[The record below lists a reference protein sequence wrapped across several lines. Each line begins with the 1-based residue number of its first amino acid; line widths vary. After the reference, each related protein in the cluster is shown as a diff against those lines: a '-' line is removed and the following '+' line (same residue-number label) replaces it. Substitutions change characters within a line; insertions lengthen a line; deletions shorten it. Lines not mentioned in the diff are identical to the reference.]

1 MKTRAAVLREMGAQR
16 PYKTSQPLK
25 IEELELDAPG
35 HGEILVRVRAAGL
48 CHSDLSVIDG
58 NRPRPLPMALGHEAA
73 GEVMEVGDGVTDL
86 EIGDHVVFSFVP
98 SCGTCDYCLDGRAAL
113 CAPGAAANNEGTLL
127 GGGLRLHQNEHT
139 VNHHLGVSGFAEYAV
154 TSRRSAVKVN
164 KDLPFDIAAVFGC
177 AVLTGVGAVV
187 HTAGL
192 RAGQSVL
199 VVGLGGVGLSAVL
212 GAVAGGARQIIAAD
226 IAQDKLDMAKSLGAT
241 HVVNSRDEDAVEQ
254 VKAISGGGV
263 DIAAEFAGVG
273 PALEFAFAA
282 TGKGGKTVTAGL
294 PHPSTRMAVSPVQL
308 VAEERSLL
316 GSYLGGHVPALDI
329 PEYVA
334 LYLAGR
340 LPVDK
345 LLTHRLKLEDI
356 NEGFDRLAD
365 GEAIRQVILFD

>member
-16 PYKTSQPLK
+16 PFKDSRPLK
-25 IEELELDAPG
+25 IEEVELDAPG

-73 GEVMEVGDGVTDL
+73 GEVVEVGAGVADL
-86 EIGDHVVFSFVP
+86 ELGDHVVFSFVP
-98 SCGTCDYCLDGRAAL
+98 SCGTCDYCLGGRAAL
-113 CAPGAAANNEGTLL
+113 CAPGAKANNDGVLL
-127 GGGLRLHQNEHT
+127 GGDRRLHQGDAT
-139 VNHHLGVSGFAEYAV
+139 INHHLGVSGFAEHAV
-154 TSRRSAVKVN
+154 TSRRSAVKIP
-164 KDLPFDIAAVFGC
+164 KDLPFEIAAVFGC
-177 AVLTGVGAVV
+177 AVLTGMGAVV

-212 GAVAGGARQIIAAD
+212 GAVAAGARQVIAAD
-226 IAQDKLDMAKSLGAT
+226 IAEDKLELAKSMGAT
-241 HVVNSRDEDAVEQ
+241 HVVNSKDADAVQQ
-254 VKAISGGGV
+254 VKDISGGGV

-282 TGKGGKTVTAGL
+282 TGKGGSTVTAGL
-294 PHPSTRMAVSPVQL
+294 PHPDTRLAVSPVQM
-308 VAEERSLL
+308 VAEERRFL

-329 PEYVA
+329 PEYIA
-334 LYLAGR
+334 LYQAGR

-345 LLTHRLKLEDI
+345 LLTHRMKLEDI

-365 GEAIRQVILFD
+365 GDAIRQVILFD

>member
-1 MKTRAAVLREMGAQR
+1 MKTRAAVLREMGAER
-16 PYKTSQPLK
+16 PYGSSQPLK
-25 IEELELDAPG
+25 IEEVELDAPE

-73 GEVMEVGDGVTDL
+73 GEVMEVGPGVTDL
-86 EIGDHVVFSFVP
+86 EVGDHVVFSFVP
-98 SCGTCDYCLDGRAAL
+98 SCGTCPYCLDGRAAL
-113 CAPGAAANNEGTLL
+113 CAPGAVANNEGVLL
-127 GGGLRLHQNEHT
+127 GGGRRLHQGDAT
-139 VNHHLGVSGFAEYAV
+139 VNHHLGVSGFAEHVV
-154 TSRRSAVKVN
+154 TSRRSAVRIP

-212 GAVAGGARQIIAAD
+212 GAVAGGARQVIAAD

-241 HVVNSRDEDAVEQ
+241 HAVNSGDEDAVEQ

-294 PHPSTRMAVSPVQL
+294 PHPKTRLAVSPVQL
-308 VAEERSLL
+308 VAEERSLM

-334 LYLAGR
+334 LYQAGR

-356 NEGFDRLAD
+356 NDGFERLAK
-365 GEAIRQVILFD
+365 GEAIRQVVVFD

>member
-1 MKTRAAVLREMGAQR
+1 MKTRAAVLREMGAER
-16 PYKTSQPLK
+16 PYGSSQPLK
-25 IEELELDAPG
+25 IEEVELDAPE

-73 GEVMEVGDGVTDL
+73 GEVMEVGPGVTDL
-86 EIGDHVVFSFVP
+86 EVGDHVVFSFVP
-98 SCGTCDYCLDGRAAL
+98 SCGTCPYCLDGRAAL
-113 CAPGAAANNEGTLL
+113 CAPGAVANNEGVLL
-127 GGGLRLHQNEHT
+127 GGGRRLHQGDAT
-139 VNHHLGVSGFAEYAV
+139 VNHHLGVSGFAEHVV
-154 TSRRSAVKVN
+154 TSRRSAVRIP

-212 GAVAGGARQIIAAD
+212 GAVAGGARQVIAAD

-241 HVVNSRDEDAVEQ
+241 HVVNSGDEDAVEQ

-294 PHPSTRMAVSPVQL
+294 PHPKTRLAVSPVQL
-308 VAEERSLL
+308 VAEERSLM

-334 LYLAGR
+334 LYQAGR

-356 NEGFDRLAD
+356 NDGFERLAK
-365 GEAIRQVILFD
+365 GEAIRQVVVFD

>member
-16 PYKTSQPLK
+16 PFKDSRPLK
-25 IEELELDAPG
+25 IEEVELDAPG

-73 GEVMEVGDGVTDL
+73 GEVVEVGAGVADL
-86 EIGDHVVFSFVP
+86 EVGDHVVFSFVP
-98 SCGTCDYCLDGRAAL
+98 SCGTCDYCLGGRAAL
-113 CAPGAAANNEGTLL
+113 CAPGAKANNDGVLL
-127 GGGLRLHQNEHT
+127 GGDRRLHQGDAT
-139 VNHHLGVSGFAEYAV
+139 INHHLGVSGFAEHAV
-154 TSRRSAVKVN
+154 TSRRSAVKIP
-164 KDLPFDIAAVFGC
+164 KDLPFEIAAVFGC
-177 AVLTGVGAVV
+177 AVLTGMGAVV

-212 GAVAGGARQIIAAD
+212 GALAGGARQVIAAD

-241 HVVNSRDEDAVEQ
+241 HVVNSTDEDAVEQ

-282 TGKGGKTVTAGL
+282 TGKGGSTVTAGL
-294 PHPSTRMAVSPVQL
+294 PHPSTRLAVSPVQM
-308 VAEERSLL
+308 VAEERRFL

-329 PEYVA
+329 PEYIA
-334 LYLAGR
+334 LYQAGR

-345 LLTHRLKLEDI
+345 LLTHRLKLDEI
-356 NEGFDRLAD
+356 NEGFERLAK
-365 GEAIRQVILFD
+365 GEAIRQVIVFD

>member
-16 PYKTSQPLK
+16 PFKDSQPLK
-25 IEELELDAPG
+25 IEEVELDAPG

-73 GEVMEVGDGVTDL
+73 GEVVEVGAGVADL
-86 EIGDHVVFSFVP
+86 EVGDHVVFSFVP
-98 SCGTCDYCLDGRAAL
+98 SCGTCDYCLGGRAAL
-113 CAPGAAANNEGTLL
+113 CAPGANANNDGVLL
-127 GGGLRLHQNEHT
+127 GGDRRLHQGDAT
-139 VNHHLGVSGFAEYAV
+139 INHHLGVSGFAEHAV
-154 TSRRSAVKVN
+154 TSRRSAVKIP
-164 KDLPFDIAAVFGC
+164 KDLPFEIAAVFGC
-177 AVLTGVGAVV
+177 AVLTGMGAVV

-212 GAVAGGARQIIAAD
+212 GAVAAGARQVIAAD
-226 IAQDKLDMAKSLGAT
+226 IAEDKLELAKAMGAT
-241 HVVNSRDEDAVEQ
+241 HVVNSKDADAVQQ
-254 VKAISGGGV
+254 VKDISGGGV

-282 TGKGGKTVTAGL
+282 TGKGGSTVTAGL
-294 PHPSTRMAVSPVQL
+294 PHPDTRLAVSPVQM
-308 VAEERSLL
+308 VAEERRFL

-329 PEYVA
+329 PEYIA
-334 LYLAGR
+334 LYQAGR

-345 LLTHRLKLEDI
+345 LLTHRMKLEDI

-365 GEAIRQVILFD
+365 GDAIRQVILFD

>member
-16 PYKTSQPLK
+16 PFKDSQPLK
-25 IEELELDAPG
+25 IEEVELDAPG

-73 GEVMEVGDGVTDL
+73 GEVVEVGPGVADL
-86 EIGDHVVFSFVP
+86 EVGDHVVFSFVP
-98 SCGTCDYCLDGRAAL
+98 SCGTCDYCLGGRAAL
-113 CAPGAAANNEGTLL
+113 CAPGAKANNDGVLL
-127 GGGLRLHQNEHT
+127 GGDRRLHQGDAT
-139 VNHHLGVSGFAEYAV
+139 INHHLGVSGFAEHAV
-154 TSRRSAVKVN
+154 TSRRSAVKIP
-164 KDLPFDIAAVFGC
+164 KDLPFEIAAVFGC
-177 AVLTGVGAVV
+177 AVLTGMGAVV

-212 GAVAGGARQIIAAD
+212 GAVAAGARQVIAAD
-226 IAQDKLDMAKSLGAT
+226 IAEDKLELAKSMGAT
-241 HVVNSRDEDAVEQ
+241 HVVNSKDADAVQQ
-254 VKAISGGGV
+254 VKDISGGGV

-282 TGKGGKTVTAGL
+282 TGKGGSTVTAGL
-294 PHPSTRMAVSPVQL
+294 PHPDTRLAVSPVQM
-308 VAEERSLL
+308 VAEERRFL

-329 PEYVA
+329 PEYIA
-334 LYLAGR
+334 LYQAGR

-345 LLTHRLKLEDI
+345 LLTHRMKLEDI

-365 GEAIRQVILFD
+365 GDAIRQVILFD

>member
-1 MKTRAAVLREMGAQR
+1 MKTRAAVLREMGAER
-16 PYKTSQPLK
+16 PYGSSQPLK
-25 IEELELDAPG
+25 IEEVELDAPE

-73 GEVMEVGDGVTDL
+73 GEVMEVGPGVTDL
-86 EIGDHVVFSFVP
+86 EVGDHVVFSFVP
-98 SCGTCDYCLDGRAAL
+98 SCGTCPYCLDGRAAL
-113 CAPGAAANNEGTLL
+113 CAPGAVANNEGVLL
-127 GGGLRLHQNEHT
+127 GGGRRLHQGDAT
-139 VNHHLGVSGFAEYAV
+139 VNHHLGVSGFAEHVV
-154 TSRRSAVKVN
+154 TSRRSAVKIP

-212 GAVAGGARQIIAAD
+212 GAVAGGARQVIAAD

-241 HVVNSRDEDAVEQ
+241 HVVNSGDEDAVEQ

-294 PHPSTRMAVSPVQL
+294 PHPKTRLAVSPVQL
-308 VAEERSLL
+308 VAEERSLM

-334 LYLAGR
+334 LYQAGR

-356 NEGFDRLAD
+356 NDGFERLAK
-365 GEAIRQVILFD
+365 GEAIRQVVVFD

>member
-16 PYKTSQPLK
+16 PFKDSQPLK
-25 IEELELDAPG
+25 IEEVELDAPG

-73 GEVMEVGDGVTDL
+73 GEVVEVGAGVADL
-86 EIGDHVVFSFVP
+86 EVGDHVVFSFVP
-98 SCGTCDYCLDGRAAL
+98 SCGTCDYCLGGRAAL
-113 CAPGAAANNEGTLL
+113 CAPGAKANNDGVLL
-127 GGGLRLHQNEHT
+127 GGDRRLHQGDAT
-139 VNHHLGVSGFAEYAV
+139 INHHLGVSGFAGHAV
-154 TSRRSAVKVN
+154 TSRRSAVKIP
-164 KDLPFDIAAVFGC
+164 KDLPFEIAAVFGC
-177 AVLTGVGAVV
+177 AVLTGMGAVV

-212 GAVAGGARQIIAAD
+212 GAVAAGARQVIAAD
-226 IAQDKLDMAKSLGAT
+226 IAEDKLELAKAMGAT
-241 HVVNSRDEDAVEQ
+241 HVVNSKDADAVQQ
-254 VKAISGGGV
+254 VKDISGGGV

-282 TGKGGKTVTAGL
+282 TGKGGSTVTAGL
-294 PHPSTRMAVSPVQL
+294 PHPDTRLAVSPVQM
-308 VAEERSLL
+308 VAEERRFL

-329 PEYVA
+329 PEYIA
-334 LYLAGR
+334 LYQAGR

-345 LLTHRLKLEDI
+345 LLTHRMKLEDI

-365 GEAIRQVILFD
+365 GDAIRQVILFD

>member
-86 EIGDHVVFSFVP
+86 EVGDHVVFSFVP

-127 GGGLRLHQNEHT
+127 GGGMRLHQNEHT

-177 AVLTGVGAVV
+177 AVLTGVGTVV

>member
-86 EIGDHVVFSFVP
+86 EVGDHVVFSFVP

-127 GGGLRLHQNEHT
+127 GGGMRLHQNEHT

>member
-1 MKTRAAVLREMGAQR
+1 MKTRAAVLREMGAER
-16 PYKTSQPLK
+16 PYGTSQPLK
-25 IEELELDAPG
+25 IEEVELDAPE

-73 GEVMEVGDGVTDL
+73 GEVLEVGPGVTDL
-86 EIGDHVVFSFVP
+86 EVGDHVVFSFVP
-98 SCGTCDYCLDGRAAL
+98 SCGTCDYCLGGRAAL
-113 CAPGAAANNEGTLL
+113 CARRGGQQRRRAAGRRPPAAPGRHHRESPPGRVR
-127 GGGLRLHQNEHT
+127 LRRARG
-139 VNHHLGVSGFAEYAV
+139 HL
-154 TSRRSAVKVN
+154 RRSAVRIP
-164 KDLPFDIAAVFGC
+164 KDLPFEIAAVFGC

-187 HTAGL
+187 HTANL

-212 GAVAGGARQIIAAD
+212 GALAGGARQVIAAD

-241 HVVNSRDEDAVEQ
+241 HVVNSTDEDAVEQ

-282 TGKGGKTVTAGL
+282 TGKGGSTVTAGL
-294 PHPSTRMAVSPVQL
+294 PHPSTRLAVSPVQM
-308 VAEERSLL
+308 VAEERRFL

-329 PEYVA
+329 PEYIA
-334 LYLAGR
+334 LYQAGR

-345 LLTHRLKLEDI
+345 LLTHRLKLDEI
-356 NEGFDRLAD
+356 NEGFERLAK
-365 GEAIRQVILFD
+365 GEAIRQVIVFD

>member
-1 MKTRAAVLREMGAQR
+1 MGAER
-16 PYKTSQPLK
+16 PYGSSQPLK
-25 IEELELDAPG
+25 IEEVELDAPE

-73 GEVMEVGDGVTDL
+73 GEVMEVGPGVTDL
-86 EIGDHVVFSFVP
+86 EVGDHVVFSFVP
-98 SCGTCDYCLDGRAAL
+98 SCGTCPYCLDGRAAL
-113 CAPGAAANNEGTLL
+113 CAPGAVANNEGVLL
-127 GGGLRLHQNEHT
+127 GGGRRLHQGDAT
-139 VNHHLGVSGFAEYAV
+139 VNHHLGVSGFAEHVV
-154 TSRRSAVKVN
+154 TSRRSAVKIP

-212 GAVAGGARQIIAAD
+212 GAVAGGARQVIAAD

-241 HVVNSRDEDAVEQ
+241 HVVNSGDEDAVEQ

-294 PHPSTRMAVSPVQL
+294 PHPKTRLAVSPVQL
-308 VAEERSLL
+308 VAEERSLM

-334 LYLAGR
+334 LYQAGR

-356 NEGFDRLAD
+356 NDGFERLAK
-365 GEAIRQVILFD
+365 GEAIRQVVVFD

>member
-1 MKTRAAVLREMGAQR
+1 MKTRAAVLREMGAER

-25 IEELELDAPG
+25 IEEVELDTPG
-35 HGEILVRVRAAGL
+35 HGEIQVRVRAAGL

-73 GEVMEVGDGVTDL
+73 GVVTEVGPGVADL
-86 EIGDHVVFSFVP
+86 EVGDHVVFSFVP
-98 SCGTCDYCLDGRAAL
+98 SCGTCDYCLGGRAAL
-113 CAPGAAANNEGTLL
+113 CAPGAVANNEGVLL
-127 GGGLRLHQNEHT
+127 GGDRRLHQGSEDI
-139 VNHHLGVSGFAEYAV
+139 NHHLGVSGFAEHAV
-154 TSRRSAVKVN
+154 TSRRSAVKIP
-164 KDLPFDIAAVFGC
+164 KDLPFEIAAVFGC
-177 AVLTGVGAVV
+177 AVLTGMGAVV

-212 GAVAGGARQIIAAD
+212 GAVAAGARQVIAAD
-226 IAQDKLDMAKSLGAT
+226 IAEDKLELARSMGAT
-241 HVVNSRDEDAVEQ
+241 HVVNSKDADAVQQ
-254 VKAISGGGV
+254 VKDISGGGV

-282 TGKGGKTVTAGL
+282 TGKGGSTVTAGL
-294 PHPSTRMAVSPVQL
+294 PHPDTRLAVSPVQM
-308 VAEERSLL
+308 VAEERRFL

-329 PEYVA
+329 PEYIA
-334 LYLAGR
+334 LYQAGR

-345 LLTHRLKLEDI
+345 LLTHRMKLEDI

-365 GEAIRQVILFD
+365 GDAIRQVIVFD

>member
-16 PYKTSQPLK
+16 PYKDSQPLK
-25 IEELELDAPG
+25 IEEVELGAPG
-35 HGEILVRVRAAGL
+35 HNEILVRVRAAGL

-73 GEVMEVGDGVTDL
+73 GEVLEIGEGVTDL
-86 EIGDHVVFSFVP
+86 EVGDHVVFSFVP
-98 SCGTCDYCLDGRAAL
+98 SCGTCDYCLGGRAAL
-113 CAPGAAANNEGTLL
+113 CAPGAVANNEGVLL
-127 GGGLRLHQNEHT
+127 GGARRLRQNGTEI
-139 VNHHLGVSGFAEYAV
+139 NHHLGVSGFAEYAV

-177 AVLTGVGAVV
+177 AVLTGVGALV

-226 IAQDKLDMAKSLGAT
+226 IAADKLEMAKSLGAT
-241 HVVNSRDEDAVEQ
+241 HVVNSGDEDAVEQ

-282 TGKGGKTVTAGL
+282 TGKGGTTVTAGL
-294 PHPSTRMAVSPVQL
+294 PHPSTRLAVNPVQM
-308 VAEERSLL
+308 VAEERRFM

-334 LYLAGR
+334 LYQAGR

-345 LLTHRLKLEDI
+345 LLTHRLTLDEI
-356 NEGFDRLAD
+356 NEGFDRLAS
-365 GEAIRQVILFD
+365 GEAIRQVIVFD